1 MSAWP
6 QGKGRRIAIG
16 SSGFQ
21 TRRNSRWQAPTS
33 AGNRASLSLEAT
45 GQPNARNQPRVTA
58 ASVRST
64 LIVLVF
70 VHRQPKQYPPHVVRV
85 YRLQPVRVPT
95 HQLIDLLRQNHD
107 PALPCTCLEGIIT
120 KIWDVSLT
128 LRHLTHLESTNR
140 FQNCRKYA
148 SNCAAFMT
156 NKASGINRRLAQMQ
170 KVRFRLFAPSSR
182 PLWRA
187 AVQPAGWRR

>member
-21 TRRNSRWQAPTS
+21 TRRNSQWQVPTS

-95 HQLIDLLRQNHD
+95 HQLIDLLRQYHD

-120 KIWDVSLT
+120 KNWDISLNI
-128 LRHLTHLESTNR
+128 RHLSRLESTNR
-140 FQNCRKYA
+140 FRKGQEYA
-148 SNCAAFMT
+148 SKF
-156 NKASGINRRLAQMQ
+156 AQF
-170 KVRFRLFAPSSR
+170 VPHNPF
-182 PLWRA
+182 
-187 AVQPAGWRR
+187 